1 MLRRI
6 DQALLV
12 NRLLVS
18 SVDPY
23 AVAEKQKR
31 AYMLNFLEI
40 VTGISSDLLMR
51 SGTEEHHA
59 FAQKASEQSIVLLK
73 NEGNILP
80 LKNGAKVAV
89 IGEFAKVARYQGA
102 GSSAVNCTKLDH
114 TLDVI
119 GNFPLDVVGFEPG
132 YPRHGAP
139 DAEMMK
145 KAAELAKQADYVL
158 LYLGLDE
165 ISESE
170 GLDRSTMALPQCQIE
185 TLRTVSEANP
195 QVIIVMSAG
204 SSVEMPWLDRC
215 KALVHAY
222 LCGQAGASAVLKVIL
237 GEVNPSGKLSESYPM
252 RYEDCSTAAYFQAR
266 QRSVEYREGL
276 YVGYRY
282 YETAKVPVLFPFGFG
297 LSYTTFEYSN
307 LKATDKAATFTLTN
321 TGDWDGAEVAQL
333 YVHAKALTVYRPA
346 KGSSKMKKISLSTL
360 MGESEKL
367 FFLH

>member
-1 MLRRI
+1 
-6 DQALLV
+6 
-12 NRLLVS
+12 
-18 SVDPY
+18 
-23 AVAEKQKR
+23 
-31 AYMLNFLEI
+31 MLNFLEI

-139 DAEMMK
+139 DA
-145 KAAELAKQADYVL
+145 
-158 LYLGLDE
+158 
-165 ISESE
+165 
-170 GLDRSTMALPQCQIE
+170 
-185 TLRTVSEANP
+185 
-195 QVIIVMSAG
+195 
-204 SSVEMPWLDRC
+204 
-215 KALVHAY
+215 
-222 LCGQAGASAVLKVIL
+222 
-237 GEVNPSGKLSESYPM
+237 
-252 RYEDCSTAAYFQAR
+252 
-266 QRSVEYREGL
+266 
-276 YVGYRY
+276 
-282 YETAKVPVLFPFGFG
+282 
-297 LSYTTFEYSN
+297 
-307 LKATDKAATFTLTN
+307 DKAATFTLTN

-333 YVHAKALTVYRPA
+333 YVHAKAPTVYRPA

-360 MGESEKL
+360 MGESEI